1 MISPE
6 VLVNENRVLAERRVM
21 REKESV
27 IFAPGQTRMTINVLS
42 TMAITFVFAVAVLLV
57 LAGSSINEAI
67 AGGGVAM
74 GAAFIN
80 LVRRPPH
87 ED

>member
-1 MISPE
+1 MCQ
-6 VLVNENRVLAERRVM
+6 LAVCGLAGTF
-21 REKESV
+21 S
-27 IFAPGQTRMTINVLS
+27 VLS
-42 TMAITFVFAVAVLLV
+42 TMAITFVVAVAVLLV
-57 LAGSSINEAI
+57 FAASSMNEAI

-74 GAAFIN
+74 RAAFIN